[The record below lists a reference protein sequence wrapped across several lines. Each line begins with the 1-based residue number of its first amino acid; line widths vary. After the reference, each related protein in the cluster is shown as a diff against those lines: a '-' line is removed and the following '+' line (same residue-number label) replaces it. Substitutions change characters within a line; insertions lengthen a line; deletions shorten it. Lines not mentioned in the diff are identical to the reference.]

1 MATPT
6 DTETKEIMSAIAR
19 LESTAAANHAALTQ
33 RMEVGFAQIDAKFA
47 QMDTK
52 LAETKAELK
61 TEIQRV
67 EGKTDIKF
75 AELSGDIKALDQR
88 IISVD
93 QKVTALGDRIQ
104 GQDTKFW
111 TLVTIILGSLST
123 VLIKLLVFPAK
134 PPL

>member
-1 MATPT
+1 MTAT
-6 DTETKEIMSAIAR
+6 
-19 LESTAAANHAALTQ
+19 NHAAPTQ
-33 RMEVGFAQIDAKFA
+33 RMEVGFA

-75 AELSGDIKALDQR
+75 AELGGRIDAL
-88 IISVD
+88 D
-93 QKVTALGDRIQ
+93 QKVTALGDQIK
-104 GQDTKFW
+104 GQETKFW

-123 VLIKLLVFPAK
+123 VVIKLLVFPTLPK
-134 PPL
+134 T